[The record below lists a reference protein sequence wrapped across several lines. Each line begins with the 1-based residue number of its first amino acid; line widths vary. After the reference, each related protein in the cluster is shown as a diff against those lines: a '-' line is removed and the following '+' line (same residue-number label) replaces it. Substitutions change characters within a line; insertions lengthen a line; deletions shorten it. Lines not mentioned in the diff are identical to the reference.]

1 MQKTIHCNSV
11 FCTPYTKFNARTR
24 HFYRNEWASTCECC
38 VGKEV
43 LECVNVWIP
52 QTARRTLLAN
62 TKTYYYSLFNIGC
75 YCYCC
80 WCRQLYCLDFYYYY
94 STQTHAHRAALH
106 IVDNKRTTMFCSL
119 TFRINKLGCMMSIIE
134 LARDRTHTH
143 TQSNAHAT
151 KQTMWIVKNREKW
164 KATASSI
171 VIVCLVFGALA
182 NGVICTC

>member
-1 MQKTIHCNSV
+1 MQKTIHCDSV

-143 TQSNAHAT
+143 T
-151 KQTMWIVKNREKW
+151 VKRTCNQANNVNCEKSR
-164 KATASSI
+164 KMKSDR
-171 VIVCLVFGALA
+171 VIDCYSLL
-182 NGVICTC
+182 GVRCSC